1 MTPQAA
7 SATYSYITYAN
18 AYSTVTTR
26 EAPASHDDAGRID
39 VLRWA
44 AAKLAAAWQAHSA
57 QSARAAALRQ
67 AAREAS
73 RISALAGQIESVY
86 PNMAAELRAAAAHH
100 AGQFD

>member
-18 AYSTVTTR
+18 AYSTVATR
-26 EAPASHDDAGRID
+26 EAPARSNEVGLTD

-44 AAKLAAAWQAHSA
+44 ASQLAAAWQAKRA
-57 QSARAAALRQ
+57 QSARTAALLQ

-73 RISALAGQIESVY
+73 RIDALAGQIEAVS
-86 PNMAAELRAAAAHH
+86 PNMAAELRAAAARH
-100 AGQFD
+100 ADQFD